1 MKFFI
6 KIFSLLLLAT
16 LIHTTHGLAG
26 VDESMEKVIEYKKK
40 YGAVNPFFRTNKKGL
55 VVAECWN
62 APHKMWSVKSSIKFA
77 KLLVAKKLK
86 NKKPKLISLDKLER
100 IYKFSDGTRI
110 ILKMFGGKCTL
121 VGVYAPVYK
130 GPSC

>member
-1 MKFFI
+1 MKFFT
-6 KIFSLLLLAT
+6 KISILLLLAT
-16 LIHTTHGLAG
+16 LIITTPLLAG
-26 VDESMEKVIEYKKK
+26 VDESMDKVIEYKKK
-40 YGAVNPFFRTNKKGL
+40 YGAVNPFFRTNKKGI

-77 KLLVAKKLK
+77 KLIVPKKLK
-86 NKKPKLISLDKLER
+86 NEKPKLISSDKLEK

-121 VGVYAPVYK
+121 VGIYAPNYK